1 MTTGCYFEPRELS
14 SVNASEPTLSVI
26 VPMYNA
32 ERLIERCLAP
42 LLAMQA
48 RGEVAQIIVV
58 DDCATDGSAALV
70 RAHPS
75 VRLIATQAQGGP
87 GAARN
92 LGATLATG
100 TYLWF
105 VDSDVV
111 VAEDAGRVLHATLV
125 ATCASAVIGSYDDRP
140 AAGNFL
146 SQYKNLVHH
155 YYHHRGKTQASTFWG
170 GCGAVERSLFLR
182 IGGFDA
188 ERYRYPSIE
197 DIEFGY
203 RIGDAGG
210 RIVLEP
216 RLQGKHLK
224 EWRFVNL
231 VHTEIFRRALP
242 WTRLMLERKDV
253 TNDLNLGWG
262 ERARAVAA
270 IVTIAATLLG
280 AIGWIPGWVPG
291 GLLLVL
297 VAANWSFLS
306 FFVHTRGVVFAL
318 RAFLFHQFYYAY
330 SSAAFAAATIG
341 HHFDQFRTRSTPS
354 TER

>member
-1 MTTGCYFEPRELS
+1 MNQAT
-14 SVNASEPTLSVI
+14 PTLSVI

-42 LLAMQA
+42 LLGMQA
-48 RGEVAQIIVV
+48 RGEIAQIIVV

-70 RAHPS
+70 RAHPT
-75 VRLIATQAQGGP
+75 VQLTRTPAQGGP

-100 TYLWF
+100 THLWF
-105 VDSDVV
+105 VDSDVI
-111 VAEDAGRVLHATLV
+111 VADDAARVLGATLA
-125 ATCASAVIGSYDDRP
+125 ATNAAAVIGSYDDRP

-170 GCGAVERSLFLR
+170 GCGAVERALFLR
-182 IGGFDA
+182 LGGFDA
-188 ERYRYPSIE
+188 KRYRYPSIE

-203 RIGDAGG
+203 RIGDSGA

-216 RLQGKHLK
+216 KLQGKHLK

-231 VHTEIFRRALP
+231 VHTEVFRRALP

-262 ERARAVAA
+262 ERARAILALLAMAA
-270 IVTIAATLLG
+270 LA
-280 AIGWIPGWVPG
+280 GWALRFVPGWVP
-291 GLLLVL
+291 LALAAAV
-297 VAANWSFLS
+297 VAANASFLA
-306 FFVHTRGVVFAL
+306 FFVRTRGIVFAL
-318 RAFLFHQFYYAY
+318 RALLFHQFYYAY
-330 SSAAFAAATIG
+330 SSAAFAWGTVA
-341 HHFDQFRTRSTPS
+341 HHLARREPS
-354 TER
+354 VPASG